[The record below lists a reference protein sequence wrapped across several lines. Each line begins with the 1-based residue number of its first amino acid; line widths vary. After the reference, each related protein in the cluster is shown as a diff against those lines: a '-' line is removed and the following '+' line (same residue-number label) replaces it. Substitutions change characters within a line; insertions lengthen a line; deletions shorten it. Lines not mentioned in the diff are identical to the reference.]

1 MAAEYK
7 LAAEYWAELRH
18 LQLNHNS
25 SLAILSN
32 NSDESLDE
40 NPMIYPIIDIDLN
53 SRAIDI
59 PLEFQDFLSVE
70 KEHQAE
76 TVFFRV
82 DRYFDGVDLSRMMI
96 IVEYINHK
104 AEDGGRIFPV
114 ILKDIMSEKDKMIFA
129 WTIGAEA
136 TKVAGELSF
145 AIRFYAVDEQ
155 EPIYIY
161 NLATLPVTV
170 RIAEGIGDIAKD
182 ELVYDFEADTIRDI
196 YARINQAKYFF
207 WIDL

>member
-7 LAAEYWAELRH
+7 LAAEYWAELRD

-25 SLAILSN
+25 SLTILSN
-32 NSDESLDE
+32 SSDESLDS
-40 NPMIYPIIDIDLN
+40 NPMIHPIIDIDLN
-53 SRAIDI
+53 SRAIDL

-70 KEHQAE
+70 NEHYAE

-82 DRYFDGVDLSRMMI
+82 DRYFDGVDLSKMMV
-96 IVEYINHK
+96 IVEYIN
-104 AEDGGRIFPV
+104 AETEGRIFPV
-114 ILKDIMSEKDKMIFA
+114 ILKDIMSEENKMIFA

-136 TKVAGELSF
+136 TKMHGELRF
-145 AIRFYAVDEQ
+145 AVRFYAVDEN

-170 RIAEGIGDIAKD
+170 NIAESIGEIDYKEA
-182 ELVYDFEADTIRDI
+182 YDYDADTLRDI
-196 YARINQAKYFF
+196 YARINQAKYFY

>member
-1 MAAEYK
+1 MAVESK
-7 LAAEYWAELRH
+7 LAAEYWAELRD

-25 SLAILSN
+25 SLTILSN
-32 NSDESLDE
+32 SSDESLEE
-40 NPMIYPIIDIDLN
+40 NPMIRPIIDIDLD
-53 SRAIDI
+53 SRAISL

-70 KEHQAE
+70 NEHYAE

-82 DRYFDGVDLSRMMI
+82 DRYFDGVDLSKMMV
-96 IVEYINHK
+96 IVEYIN
-104 AEDGGRIFPV
+104 AEQEGRIFPV
-114 ILKDIMSEKDKMIFA
+114 ILKDIMSEEDKMIFA

-136 TKVAGELSF
+136 TKKAGQLSF
-145 AIRFYAVDEQ
+145 AIRFYAVDES

-170 RIAEGIGDIAKD
+170 NIAESIGEIDYKEA
-182 ELVYDFEADTIRDI
+182 YDYDADTLRDI
-196 YARINQAKYFF
+196 YARINQAKYFY

>member
-1 MAAEYK
+1 MAVENK
-7 LAAEYWAELRH
+7 LAAEYWAELRD

-25 SLAILSN
+25 SLTILSN
-32 NSDESLDE
+32 SSDESLEE
-40 NPMIYPIIDIDLN
+40 NPMIRPIIDIDLD
-53 SRAIDI
+53 SRAISL

-70 KEHQAE
+70 NEHYAE

-82 DRYFDGVDLSRMMI
+82 DRYFDGVDLSKMMV
-96 IVEYINHK
+96 IVEYIN
-104 AEDGGRIFPV
+104 AEQEGRIFPV
-114 ILKDIMSEKDKMIFA
+114 ILKDIMSEEDKMIFA

-136 TKVAGELSF
+136 TKKAGQLSF
-145 AIRFYAVDEQ
+145 AIRFYAVDES

-170 RIAEGIGDIAKD
+170 NIAESIGEIDYKEA
-182 ELVYDFEADTIRDI
+182 YDYDADTLRDI
-196 YARINQAKYFF
+196 YARINQAKYFY